1 MSTLTLDSLYKKYY
15 NELSKY
21 LTFKFD
27 RLNSFEIEE
36 VLSSTFIKLNNK
48 LETFDEN
55 RSSIKTFIY
64 TIAINKD
71 IDYIRTSKIK
81 NNRFVDIDFKKER
94 VNSKDEVHV
103 QMDDIEGTFFN
114 IPDSEVIN
122 IKSEKKHS
130 YKALLN
136 LIKENLNTEDF
147 RLFSLKYIWGLKFEE
162 ISNLEGSNLSTIK
175 VKIMKIKKKLC
186 LIPNIIFHSK
196 NIY

>member
-64 TIAINKD
+64 TIAINKA

-81 NNRFVDIDFKKER
+81 NNRFVDIDFKK
-94 VNSKDEVHV
+94 
-103 QMDDIEGTFFN
+103 
-114 IPDSEVIN
+114 
-122 IKSEKKHS
+122 
-130 YKALLN
+130 
-136 LIKENLNTEDF
+136 
-147 RLFSLKYIWGLKFEE
+147 
-162 ISNLEGSNLSTIK
+162 
-175 VKIMKIKKKLC
+175 
-186 LIPNIIFHSK
+186 
-196 NIY
+196 

>member
-1 MSTLTLDSLYKKYY
+1 
-15 NELSKY
+15 
-21 LTFKFD
+21 
-27 RLNSFEIEE
+27 
-36 VLSSTFIKLNNK
+36 
-48 LETFDEN
+48 
-55 RSSIKTFIY
+55 
-64 TIAINKD
+64 
-71 IDYIRTSKIK
+71 
-81 NNRFVDIDFKKER
+81 
-94 VNSKDEVHV
+94 
-103 QMDDIEGTFFN
+103 MDDIEGTFFN

-186 LIPNIIFHSK
+186 LSPNIIFHSK